1 MTDDGGMLARIRK
14 LLLALLAAGSLG
26 TAVELLLLGHF
37 EEFTQIVPL
46 VLLAAGLAAASWHLV
61 SAGASVAAGKVI
73 GSFTTV
79 DLTWRWQVFDET
91 TVSLA
96 LYNLFDEDPPF
107 ARLDQNFDPF
117 TASPLGFTA
126 KLGVN
131 QAF

>member
-1 MTDDGGMLARIRK
+1 MTR
-14 LLLALLAAGSLG
+14 
-26 TAVELLLLGHF
+26 
-37 EEFTQIVPL
+37 
-46 VLLAAGLAAASWHLV
+46 
-61 SAGASVAAGKVI
+61 GKVV

-79 DLTWRWQVFDET
+79 DAVWRWTVLDRT

-96 LYNLFDEDPPF
+96 LYNLFDTDPPF

-126 KLGVN
+126 KVGVS